1 MTRTKLR
8 IVLLALVGSILVVS
22 APVNAADDPVSVSE
36 RSALESPDPVSEVWL
51 SFTGSEQLNAA
62 ASAGID
68 VEHNIVRVPTGM
80 EGPAI
85 VTQDQIAQLEAM
97 GVAVISEADRF
108 KWDLSPAAG
117 PSSLRSG
124 ALGSSSSFGLLG
136 TLSAL
141 VDEPTVR
148 IVRADYFTTKGQGFL
163 YVEARTTLG
172 QQSSPVITMQL
183 ANDTG
188 TGTPF
193 GTESQH
199 EQVHRFGR
207 VHVPPEPREG
217 GRPAESDPRHEQHR
231 RHRHRLRLGLA
242 RGPGRAAHRHAGL
255 QVRLRRQLQD
265 RRRSCTARFEEIAD
279 QYPRIA
285 EIVELP
291 NRTNGY
297 QRQAQATIGG
307 TGQAAVVVTSAAWG
321 HEGGNDITVRFV
333 NPGVANSPLSVL
345 VLGKAITVS
354 LATGSTGALTST
366 AAQVAAAILAQSGG
380 LIARSHPYR
389 NNAGTGIVQPTAT
402 TVALTDF
409 LSVKRTGAPA
419 GDPARGPFTVRALR
433 IGKFR
438 NGTKP
443 GVLIQAQDH
452 AREWVPATITL
463 ESAERLVQ
471 NYATDQET
479 RKIVDNTDLFLIP
492 SNNPDGNNYSMY
504 NFASQRRNMTNH
516 CPNTSADPGNRNA
529 WGVDLNRNYRFA
541 SGFDGYDGAST
552 SCTSDTFQGP
562 SKLSEPESK
571 NIIWLAENFPNIKFM
586 MSVHSNGGQLFWQPG
601 AYIANGRITAPRP
614 PLGHEAFYWQSA
626 SRILSQVKAER
637 QTVVT
642 PENVGG
648 SADVLYSS
656 AGNVR
661 EDLYNN
667 HGVFAFGW
675 EVGGSVYNT
684 ATGNFVDGSFQP
696 AWVGNPDIVSGHSET
711 MEYANGVMEMF
722 RIAAE
727 WGKDRVRPKTQ
738 LVPGQG
744 RYTGPVDL
752 HFETNE
758 PAEIYYTTDG
768 SVPTLQSARYKATEF
783 REPGQTFNVTETTIF
798 KWFSVDTS
806 GNFER
811 GFDPD
816 NPGANYRQA
825 EIRIPG

>member
-22 APVNAADDPVSVSE
+22 APVSAADDPASSSE
-36 RSALESPDPVSEVWL
+36 RSPLESPDPVSEVWL
-51 SFTGSEQLNAA
+51 SFTGSDQLNAA

-68 VEHNIVRVPTGM
+68 VEHNIVRVPTGI
-80 EGPAI
+80 EAPAL
-85 VTQDQIAQLEAM
+85 VTQEQLALLDTM
-97 GVAVISEADRF
+97 GVEVISDAERF
-108 KWDLSPAAG
+108 EWDLSADGAQ
-117 PSSLRSG
+117 SFALRSG
-124 ALGSSSSFGLLG
+124 ASSPFSSFETLL
-136 TLSAL
+136 AL
-141 VDEPTVR
+141 DHDATVR

-172 QQSSPVITMQL
+172 QQSNPVITMQL

-188 TGTPF
+188 PSTPF
-193 GTESQH
+193 GTARNMSRFIDSGVYMFHRNLAKVAVRPSQI
-199 EQVHRFGR
+199 R
-207 VHVPPEPREG
+207 VTSSTGGTAIGYVSDWLEEPVVPMT
-217 GRPAESDPRHEQHR
+217 DT
-231 RHRHRLRLGLA
+231 
-242 RGPGRAAHRHAGL
+242 PGYKYDFVDNYKTVA
-255 QVRLRRQLQD
+255 QLYG
-265 RRRSCTARFEEIAD
+265 RFEEIAD

-291 NRTNGY
+291 NKTNGY

-321 HEGGNDITVRFV
+321 HEGGNEITVRFV
-333 NPGVANSPLSVL
+333 NPGVADSPLSVL

-380 LIARSHPYR
+380 LVARSHPYR

-409 LSVKRTGAPA
+409 LEREAHGRSGGRPRPRPVHGPRAADRQVPQRHEARRPDPGAGPRARVGA
-419 GDPARGPFTVRALR
+419 GD
-433 IGKFR
+433 
-438 NGTKP
+438 
-443 GVLIQAQDH
+443 DH
-452 AREWVPATITL
+452 ARGRRAARAELRHRPGDKEDRRQHRPLPDPL
-463 ESAERLVQ
+463 EQPGRQQLQHVQLRLSAAQHDEPLPEHERRSGQPERVGRRPEPELPLRVGL
-471 NYATDQET
+471 
-479 RKIVDNTDLFLIP
+479 RRLRRRVDELHD
-492 SNNPDGNNYSMY
+492 
-504 NFASQRRNMTNH
+504 
-516 CPNTSADPGNRNA
+516 
-529 WGVDLNRNYRFA
+529 
-541 SGFDGYDGAST
+541 
-552 SCTSDTFQGP
+552 DTYQGP

-571 NIIWLAENFPNIKFM
+571 NIIWLAESFPNVKFM

-601 AYIANGRITAPRP
+601 AYIANGRIVAPRP

-626 SRILSQVKAER
+626 SRILSHVKAER

-684 ATGNFVDGSFQP
+684 ATGNFVSGSFQP

-727 WGKDRVRPKTQ
+727 WGKDRVKPKTQ
-738 LVPGQG
+738 LIPGRG
-744 RYTGPVDL
+744 KYSGPVDV
-752 HFETNE
+752 HFETSE
-758 PAEIYYTTDG
+758 PADIYYTTDG
-768 SVPTLQSARYKATEF
+768 TVPSLQSPRYKATEF
-783 REPGQTFNVTETTIF
+783 REPGQTFHVTETTVF
-798 KWFSVDTS
+798 KWFSVDTA

-816 NPGANYRQA
+816 DPGRNYRSE
-825 EIRIPG
+825 EIRILG

>member
-22 APVNAADDPVSVSE
+22 APASAEEPASFIE
-36 RSALESPDPVSEVWL
+36 RSSLETPDPVSAVWL
-51 SFTGSEQLNAA
+51 SFTGSDQLNAA

-68 VEHNIVRVPTGM
+68 VEHNIVRVPTGI
-80 EGPAI
+80 EAPAL
-85 VTQDQIAQLEAM
+85 VTQEQLALLDTM
-97 GVAVISEADRF
+97 GVEVISDAERF
-108 KWDLSPAAG
+108 EWDLSADGAQ
-117 PSSLRSG
+117 SFALRSG
-124 ALGSSSSFGLLG
+124 ASSPFSPLETLL
-136 TLSAL
+136 AL
-141 VDEPTVR
+141 DHDATVR

-188 TGTPF
+188 ASTPF
-193 GTESQH
+193 GTARNMSRFIDSGVYMFHRNLAKVAVRPSQIRVTSSTGGTATGYVSDWLEEPVVPMTDTPGYKYDFVDNYKTV
-199 EQVHRFGR
+199 EQLYG
-207 VHVPPEPREG
+207 
-217 GRPAESDPRHEQHR
+217 
-231 RHRHRLRLGLA
+231 
-242 RGPGRAAHRHAGL
+242 
-255 QVRLRRQLQD
+255 
-265 RRRSCTARFEEIAD
+265 RFEEIAE

-291 NRTNGY
+291 NKTNGY

-333 NPGVANSPLSVL
+333 NPGVASSPLSVL

-433 IGKFR
+433 IGKYR

-463 ESAERLVQ
+463 EAAERLVQ
-471 NYATDQET
+471 NYPQDPET
-479 RKIVDNTDLFLIP
+479 KKIVDNTDLFLIP

-552 SCTSDTFQGP
+552 SCTSDTYQGP

-571 NIIWLAENFPNIKFM
+571 NIIWLAETFPNVKFM

-601 AYIANGRITAPRP
+601 AYIANGRIVAPRP

-626 SRILSQVKAER
+626 SRILSHVKAER

-667 HGVFAFGW
+667 YGVFAFGW

-727 WGKDRVRPKTQ
+727 WGKDRVKPKTQ
-738 LVPGQG
+738 LVPGRG
-744 RYTGPVDL
+744 KYSGPVDV
-752 HFETNE
+752 HFETSE
-758 PAEIYYTTDG
+758 PADIYYTTDG
-768 SVPTLQSARYKATEF
+768 TVPNLQSARYKATEF
-783 REPGQTFNVTETTIF
+783 REPGQTFHVTETTVF
-798 KWFSVDTS
+798 KWFSVDTA

-816 NPGANYRQA
+816 DPGRNYRSE
-825 EIRIPG
+825 EIRILG